1 MKNLKIF
8 LSILLVLVL
17 IFVGGCAGS
26 SDDNSGNN
34 NEIIMFRGKEFPM
47 TLSEDIEIE
56 KAFLYNGEFPEDGS
70 FKVENEVFAL
80 KVANK
85 SDKDIQLVRIYVV
98 TDQKECLFE
107 ITTLP
112 SQKSVT
118 VFEKN
123 AQSVSEDE
131 KILEIR
137 EENKVF
143 FTHKLSLCTD
153 EFEITQLDEVLNI
166 KNISS
171 NDITTDIYVYFKRVD
186 DNGDYYGGITFRANV
201 GKLKADEFKQIP
213 ARHFVKESSEVLFVD
228 YAKP

>member
-80 KVANK
+80 RVANK

-112 SQKSVT
+112 SQKTVT
-118 VFEKN
+118 VLEKN
-123 AQSVSEDE
+123 AQTIYENE

-137 EENKVF
+137 EENKVLF
-143 FTHKLSLCTD
+143 ANKLSLNAD
-153 EFEITQLDEVLNI
+153 KFSITPLDKVINI
-166 KNISS
+166 KNIST
-171 NDITTDIYVYFKRVD
+171 NDISSDVYVYFKRID
-186 DNGDYYGGITFRANV
+186 ADGDYFGGITFRSNA
-201 GKLKADEFKQIP
+201 GELKAGEFKQIP
-213 ARHFVKESSEVLFVD
+213 ATHLIKENSEVLFVD

>member
-1 MKNLKIF
+1 MKKFKKF
-8 LSILLVLVL
+8 LPVLFALILVLG
-17 IFVGGCAGS
+17 GGCA
-26 SDDNSGNN
+26 DTDINTPTVLY
-34 NEIIMFRGKEFPM
+34 GKEFPIK
-47 TLSEDIEIE
+47 LSEDIEITD
-56 KAFLYNGEFPEDGS
+56 AFAYNGEFPEDGS
-70 FKVENEVFAL
+70 FEVKNEVFAL
-80 KVANK
+80 KVTNK

-98 TDQKECLFE
+98 TDRKECLFE

-123 AQSVSEDE
+123 AQSVYADE

-143 FTHKLSLCTD
+143 FENKLSVHAD
-153 EFEITQLDEVLNI
+153 EFELTQLDRVFNV

-171 NDITTDIYVYFKRVD
+171 NDISPDVYIYYKRTDA
-186 DNGDYYGGITFRANV
+186 NGDYFGGITFRSNA
-201 GKLKADEFKQIP
+201 GAFKAGEFKQAP
-213 ARHFVKESSEVLFVD
+213 ARHFVNGSSEVLLVD